1 MRLIAFTI
9 ELGESPT
16 PAQLASVSAAA
27 QAPSIAVVVDDIGA
41 TIIGAPHDVVTASVA
56 AAHAARAAGA
66 RIRCRV
72 EPLGDATTDIA
83 QEVAAA
89 VRDGVSKPLTTPI
102 ASPEGTTTAPEAD
115 SVSDP
120 VPATTTT
127 DDGGDAA
134 AAPHS
139 PDAAD
144 DPLLSGAPLLHA
156 LSAAVP
162 TPAGGS
168 AAAATCAMAAA
179 IVAMAARVAL
189 ANQRYADVH
198 AEMSAGLEKA
208 ETLRDELHALVR
220 TDSDAYEEFMRASAM
235 PRVTETEAEARS
247 AALAPAAMAACEA
260 PLDVMR
266 RGLSVLELCARIAR
280 RGAESTRP
288 DVAVAASLAGAATRG
303 AWINVRANMP
313 SLRDLETRS
322 RLSGEAGTIARQADE
337 TERHTLRAAGVDA
350 T

>member
-16 PAQLASVSAAA
+16 PAQLASVSEAA

-41 TIIGAPHDVVTASVA
+41 TIIGAPPDVVTASVA

-102 ASPEGTTTAPEAD
+102 ASPESATTAPEAD
-115 SVSDP
+115 AD
-120 VPATTTT
+120 
-127 DDGGDAA
+127 GDAA
-134 AAPHS
+134 PAPPV
-139 PDAAD
+139 PDAAE
-144 DPLLSGAPLLHA
+144 DPLASCAPLLHA

-235 PRVTETEAEARS
+235 PRVTEAEAEARA